1 MFNKSTY
8 TFGVL
13 KQNVYKVLDE
23 FSVNGYGVS
32 LASGVVADM
41 EKRFVTAVNM
51 CLRRI
56 MLSFPLLVKETEIV
70 FTEGENG
77 CFANLP
83 EDFGKAEKLTVRSKG
98 EIPASKY
105 RIVDDR
111 IICFNVAQG
120 ESAILEYSVKI
131 NDFTQ
136 EANENDKLN
145 LPDISADALVYLTA
159 AELCPTDYSELFSRR
174 MYKYRDLALN
184 CYNAGQ
190 VKKSA
195 RNSFYIGTRR
205 LKRW

>member
-32 LASGVVADM
+32 LAFGVVADM

-51 CLRRI
+51 CLRRV

-70 FTEGENG
+70 FSEDENG

-83 EDFGKAEKLTVRSKG
+83 EDFGKAEKLTTRSMG
-98 EIPASKY
+98 EIPPSKY
-105 RIVDDR
+105 RIVDDKLV
-111 IICFNVAQG
+111 CFTVTQG

-131 NDFTQ
+131 NDFTEETNQ
-136 EANENDKLN
+136 NEKVN

-159 AELCPTDYSELFSRR
+159 AELCPTDYSELFSRL

-184 CYNAGQ
+184 CYNSGE

-195 RNSFYIGTRR
+195 RNSFYAGTRR
-205 LKRW
+205 LKR